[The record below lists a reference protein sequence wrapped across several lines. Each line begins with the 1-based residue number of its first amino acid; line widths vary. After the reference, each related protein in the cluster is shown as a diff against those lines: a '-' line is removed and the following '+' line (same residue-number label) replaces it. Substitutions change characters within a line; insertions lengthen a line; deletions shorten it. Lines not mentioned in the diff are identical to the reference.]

1 MQLDKLCV
9 ACFSPTHTSM
19 KIARAIADGTH
30 IARREEIDLTTDPAD
45 TPIAVRNA
53 ICIVAAPVYGGL
65 VAPVAV
71 RRIARL
77 RAENSIAI
85 PVVVY
90 GNRDYEDA
98 LVQLRDLL
106 YAQGFTP
113 LCGAA
118 FVGEHSYSRPGMP
131 VAEGRPDAADLQ
143 KAAAFGAQAYGSLL
157 HQLNLPHPPAT
168 DARDFALTYD
178 SPLESLVTA
187 PAMKGNVSYK
197 TLGPSTPQAP
207 VVNGNCY
214 GCGECVDWCPTGAI
228 TIADGLVHQ
237 MLCLRQ
243 VLSRGR
249 THFRHPLYRH
259 VAPELQCTSRTGMFR
274 LTKCQAN
281 LTRIVYPPLYSGEGT
296 KNVGISSRRFYIP
309 QPRARFPLT
318 KRHPLHTA
326 MWHAPRANDIRQPF
340 PVTKSMRIWRT
351 EIRQINQKKPF

>member
-1 MQLDKLCV
+1 M
-9 ACFSPTHTSM
+9 T
-19 KIARAIADGTH
+19 
-30 IARREEIDLTTDPAD
+30 EIDLTTDPAD

-85 PVVVY
+85 PVVIY

-228 TIADGLVHQ
+228 TIADGRSATRVD
-237 MLCLRQ
+237 LCTKCCAC
-243 VLSRGR
+243 VKFCPVGGR
-249 THFRHPLYRH
+249 TFDTPY
-259 VAPELQCTSRTGMFR
+259 
-274 LTKCQAN
+274 
-281 LTRIVYPPLYSGEGT
+281 
-296 KNVGISSRRFYIP
+296 
-309 QPRARFPLT
+309 
-318 KRHPLHTA
+318 TA
-326 MWHAPRANDIRQPF
+326 MLHQNFSARREPECF
-340 PVTKSMRIWRT
+340 V
-351 EIRQINQKKPF
+351 

>member
-1 MQLDKLCV
+1 MKPETVCTV
-9 ACFSPTHTSM
+9 VFSPTGTSK
-19 KIARAIADGTH
+19 KIAETVARSIASDAGTE
-30 IARREEIDLTTDPAD
+30 AAALKTIDLTHAAAHSAALSAG
-45 TPIAVRNA
+45 AVA
-53 ICIVAAPVYGGL
+53 VIAAPVYGGL

-106 YAQGFTP
+106 HAQGFTP

-187 PAMKGNVSYK
+187 PAMKGNVPYK

-207 VVNGNCY
+207 VVNDNCY

-228 TIADGLVHQ
+228 TIADGRSATRVD
-237 MLCLRQ
+237 LCTKCCAC
-243 VLSRGR
+243 VKFCPVGGR
-249 THFRHPLYRH
+249 TFDTPY
-259 VAPELQCTSRTGMFR
+259 
-274 LTKCQAN
+274 
-281 LTRIVYPPLYSGEGT
+281 
-296 KNVGISSRRFYIP
+296 
-309 QPRARFPLT
+309 
-318 KRHPLHTA
+318 TA
-326 MWHAPRANDIRQPF
+326 MLHQNFSTRREPECF
-340 PVTKSMRIWRT
+340 V
-351 EIRQINQKKPF
+351 

>member
-19 KIARAIADGTH
+19 KIARAIAAGTR
-30 IARREEIDLTTDPAD
+30 IARREEIDLTTDPAG

-53 ICIVAAPVYGGL
+53 ICIVATPVYGGL

-106 YAQGFTP
+106 HAKGFTP

-131 VAEGRPDAADLQ
+131 IAEGRPDAADLQ
-143 KAAAFGAQAYGSLL
+143 KAAAFGAQAYDSLL
-157 HQLNLPHPPAT
+157 RQLDLQNPPAT

-187 PAMKGNVSYK
+187 PAMKGNVPYK

-207 VVNGNCY
+207 VVNDNCY
-214 GCGECVDWCPTGAI
+214 GCGECADWCPTGAI
-228 TIADGLVHQ
+228 TIADGRSATRVD
-237 MLCLRQ
+237 LCTKCCAC
-243 VLSRGR
+243 VKFCPVGGR
-249 THFRHPLYRH
+249 TFDTPY
-259 VAPELQCTSRTGMFR
+259 
-274 LTKCQAN
+274 
-281 LTRIVYPPLYSGEGT
+281 
-296 KNVGISSRRFYIP
+296 
-309 QPRARFPLT
+309 
-318 KRHPLHTA
+318 TA
-326 MWHAPRANDIRQPF
+326 MLHQNFSARREPECF
-340 PVTKSMRIWRT
+340 V
-351 EIRQINQKKPF
+351 